1 MGEGDFARLEFEP
14 ASENGGGAG
23 SMMRRAEGALSK
35 IIVRRRGEGM
45 NLGDFDLFFGGGRRE
60 KVGGGTGEQSFAGAG
75 WSGEEEVMATGDG
88 NE

>member
-1 MGEGDFARLEFEP
+1 
-14 ASENGGGAG
+14 
-23 SMMRRAEGALSK
+23 
-35 IIVRRRGEGM
+35 M

-75 WSGEEEVMATGDG
+75 WSGQEEVMAAGDG

>member
-1 MGEGDFARLEFEP
+1 MKPVAATED
-14 ASENGGGAG
+14 SSGAG
-23 SMMRRAEGALSK
+23 GVVWGAEGALSK

-75 WSGEEEVMATGDG
+75 WSGEEEVMVAGNG